1 MKICL
6 LTYEYPRSMADA
18 IVSGEVKNSYHLS
31 RGLVANGH
39 ELTVVSVPFLT
50 GSLKSAALRPGSDPP
65 VYDVSEGRLRAIA
78 RYVLRIRTVEQFMT
92 SQFRDRG
99 FEVIHAESPALAAGA
114 IRARRRNKLLAPTPI
129 VTTAHG
135 TSLPELAA
143 DRMKLTVPEGLRTA
157 SGHLTLRIDRGA
169 FGSSDAVIAASRYQ
183 ESEMLSLYRVPP
195 SKVEVIYN
203 GVDLE
208 HYRPDGPRSEFA
220 ASRVAGPDPVVLFV
234 GRLVPKKGL
243 QHLIAAFPSILAMVP
258 NARCLVVGGSKV
270 FDTFGAALREM
281 AERAGIANR
290 FVWLQD
296 VPEMEMPGV
305 YRLANVAVFPS
316 VNYESLP
323 TVTLEAMACGVPVVA
338 TDRWGTPEA
347 LGVDHPGL
355 VPQGAPEELSR
366 RVVAF
371 LSQPELAAGV
381 RRDQLRRIRSFGLDA
396 SVARHE
402 ELYKRVLANR

>member
-1 MKICL
+1 
-6 LTYEYPRSMADA
+6 
-18 IVSGEVKNSYHLS
+18 
-31 RGLVANGH
+31 
-39 ELTVVSVPFLT
+39 
-50 GSLKSAALRPGSDPP
+50 
-65 VYDVSEGRLRAIA
+65 
-78 RYVLRIRTVEQFMT
+78 
-92 SQFRDRG
+92 
-99 FEVIHAESPALAAGA
+99 
-114 IRARRRNKLLAPTPI
+114 
-129 VTTAHG
+129 
-135 TSLPELAA
+135 
-143 DRMKLTVPEGLRTA
+143 
-157 SGHLTLRIDRGA
+157 
-169 FGSSDAVIAASRYQ
+169 
-183 ESEMLSLYRVPP
+183 MLSLYRVPP

-220 ASRVAGPDPVVLFV
+220 ASRVAGSDPVVLFV

-243 QHLIAAFPSILAMVP
+243 QHLIAAFPSILAIVP

-270 FDTFGAALREM
+270 FDTFGTALREM

-296 VPEMEMPGV
+296 VPEREMPGV

-355 VPQGAPEELSR
+355 VPQGAPEELAR